1 MAEVQES
8 PIPEIGQS
16 LKVIIGS
23 VGTSFLLGMVFW
35 AGATYNRILAIE
47 AHLTSIDAAVA
58 KIGDIQTLQVKQDE
72 IERRIQR
79 TEDEVRATRVIK

>member
-1 MAEVQES
+1 MAEAQES

-47 AHLTSIDAAVA
+47 AHMASIDSAVA

-72 IERRIQR
+72 MERRLLR
-79 TEDEVRATRVIK
+79 TEDEVRAVRGIK